1 MTRRAW
7 LFSVLGWDGALPAF
21 VVLLSTALRALLPD
35 RDLATLTSFIVLP
48 IAAALIRASQG
59 QQQLQRRLGWAPFG
73 RQLLFVC
80 AILVLVVFES
90 LLGVID
96 WRRGLPPPI
105 VWLIGSMIYLVYLAL
120 VILALK
126 PREWTDA

>member
-1 MTRRAW
+1 
-7 LFSVLGWDGALPAF
+7 LPAF